1 MSLQQPL
8 PATTALGRNPVL
20 RAPQLLG
27 DWVLWLEQRPQEKGR
42 TTALIRRWGEH
53 ESTPLELTPAPINL
67 RSRVHEYGGAPLT
80 ASLHQG
86 TLHLVWVDDNDRC
99 LWCQCWQGLDGASPQ
114 MLRSLA
120 DAERLTSPTNRQS
133 ALAGGVL
140 DHSRNR
146 WLGVMEDSGGDRLV
160 SVDLEQRDQTPVVV
174 HQPADFAGYLAL
186 SPDGAHLAW
195 VEWQQPSMP
204 WDCSQLLLAHLTTA
218 GELDHGLV
226 IAGSAASVT
235 PGISVFQPQWL
246 PDGSLVVAEDS
257 SGWWNLMQ
265 YLRPGSLN
273 DQWQRLWP
281 MTAETAMPQW
291 VFGMS
296 TTAWD
301 GEKLL
306 AAVCDQGEWQL
317 QRLGLDGS
325 VDPWNQPFNDLSE
338 LNASNGRAVA
348 IASNSTRGQGILELD
363 LSRGT
368 WHHTPASPA
377 VMETKDIS
385 VAQSLWFEGFRGQR
399 THAWYYPPAGGGDP
413 GSPLLVKSHSGPTSM
428 ARRGL
433 SLAIQFWTSRG
444 WGVVD
449 VNYGGSTGFGK
460 DYRNRLH
467 GGWGQVDVE
476 DCAAAARTL
485 IAAGCAHPERI
496 AIEGGSAGGFTTLA
510 CLCFTDVFRAGAC
523 RYAVS
528 DPAALTTDT
537 HRFEARYLDGLIGR
551 WPEERD
557 LYEQRSPLHH
567 VEQIRCPVIFFQG
580 LKDKVVLPQQTER
593 MADALRRNAIPV
605 EVHTFQEEGHGFR
618 DSAVQVAVLEST
630 ERFFRQHLNC

>member
-8 PATTALGRNPVL
+8 PATTALGRTPVL
-20 RAPQLLG
+20 RAPQILG
-27 DWVLWLEQRPQEKGR
+27 DWVLWLEQRPHEKGR
-42 TTALIRRWGEH
+42 TTALIRRWGET

-67 RSRVHEYGGAPLT
+67 RSRVHDYGGAPLT
-80 ASLHQG
+80 A
-86 TLHLVWVDDNDRC
+86 TLSKDTLQLVWVDDNDGC
-99 LWCQCWQGLDGASPQ
+99 LWFQAWTGLEGASTQSLQAIASPQ
-114 MLRSLA
+114 
-120 DAERLTSPTNRQS
+120 RLTSPGDS
-133 ALAGGVL
+133 ALGGGVI
-140 DHSRNR
+140 DPSRSR
-146 WLGVMEDSGGDRLV
+146 WLGVMEEAGCDRLV
-160 SVDLEQRDQTPVVV
+160 SVALDQPNQIPVVV

-186 SPDGAHLAW
+186 SSDGVQLAW

-204 WDCSQLLLAHLTTA
+204 WDCSQLVVARLTA
-218 GELDHGLV
+218 SGELEGCHV
-226 IAGSAASVT
+226 VAGAERSQ
-235 PGISVFQPQWL
+235 PQGISVFQPQWL

-257 SGWWNLMQ
+257 SGWWNLM
-265 YLRPGSLN
+265 RHPSAKSLSN
-273 DQWQRLWP
+273 HWQRLWP
-281 MTAETAMPQW
+281 MAKETAMPQW

-301 GEKLL
+301 GDKLL
-306 AAVCDQGEWQL
+306 AAICDQGEWQL

-325 VDPWNQPFNDLSE
+325 AERVEQPFNDLAD
-338 LNASNGRAVA
+338 LNAANGRAVA
-348 IASNSTRGQGILELD
+348 ISSNSTTGQGLLELD
-363 LSRGT
+363 LGSGT
-368 WHHTPASPA
+368 WQHTPAAAAAMDAS
-377 VMETKDIS
+377 EIS
-385 VAQSLWFEGFRGQR
+385 VAQSLWFEGSSGQH
-399 THAWYYPPAGGGDP
+399 THAWYYPPLGGANAS
-413 GSPLLVKSHSGPTSM
+413 SPLLVKSHSGPSSM

-449 VNYGGSTGFGK
+449 VNYGGSTGFGRT
-460 DYRNRLH
+460 YRDRLQ
-467 GGWGQVDVE
+467 GGWGVVDVG
-476 DCAAAARTL
+476 DCAAAAKTL
-485 IAAGCAHPERI
+485 IAANCADPNRI

-528 DPAALTTDT
+528 DPSALATET

-557 LYEQRSPLHH
+557 LYEQRSPLRH

-580 LKDKVVLPQQTER
+580 LQDKVVLPQQTER

-605 EVHTFQEEGHGFR
+605 EVQTFPEEGHGFR

-630 ERFFRQHLNC
+630 ERFFRQHLNL